1 MTIRPRTRSL
11 APACFISPPK
21 GVSPTTYIANIKFLR
36 RLLAMRVRGNIS
48 PNALNIEP
56 YAPKPGLV
64 EVRLRDNINPIVETD
79 EMTGQEISMFEYDEY
94 TFVLPDLEGLREHI
108 EANMADW
115 LATGRTLEVNQ
126 NASIV
131 ADQRRDINAYE
142 QALSEIEAA
151 LGVSG

>member
-1 MTIRPRTRSL
+1 
-11 APACFISPPK
+11 
-21 GVSPTTYIANIKFLR
+21 
-36 RLLAMRVRGNIS
+36 MRVKGNIS
-48 PNALNIEP
+48 PNALNIAP
-56 YAPKPGLV
+56 YAPKAGHV

-79 EMTGQEISMFEYDEY
+79 DMTGQEISMFEYDEY
-94 TFVLPDLEGLREHI
+94 TFVLPEIDGLREHI

-142 QALSEIEAA
+142 QALSEIEAE

>member
-1 MTIRPRTRSL
+1 MIV
-11 APACFISPPK
+11 K
-21 GVSPTTYIANIKFLR
+21 
-36 RLLAMRVRGNIS
+36 GNIS

-56 YAPKPGLV
+56 YAPKAGHV
-64 EVRLRDNINPIVETD
+64 EVWLRDNINPIVETD
-79 EMTGQEISMFEYDEY
+79 EMTGQGISMFEYDEY
-94 TFVLPDLEGLREHI
+94 IFVLPDFEGLRAHI

-131 ADQRRDINAYE
+131 ADQRRDINAYQ

-151 LGVSG
+151 LGVRG

>member
-1 MTIRPRTRSL
+1 
-11 APACFISPPK
+11 
-21 GVSPTTYIANIKFLR
+21 
-36 RLLAMRVRGNIS
+36 MRVKGNIS

-56 YAPKPGLV
+56 YAPKAGHV
-64 EVRLRDNINPIVETD
+64 EVRMRDNINPIVETD

-115 LATGRTLEVNQ
+115 LATGRTLEVNE
-126 NASIV
+126 NASII

-142 QALSEIEAA
+142 QALSEIEVA
-151 LGVSG
+151 LGVSV

>member
-1 MTIRPRTRSL
+1 
-11 APACFISPPK
+11 
-21 GVSPTTYIANIKFLR
+21 
-36 RLLAMRVRGNIS
+36 
-48 PNALNIEP
+48 
-56 YAPKPGLV
+56 
-64 EVRLRDNINPIVETD
+64 
-79 EMTGQEISMFEYDEY
+79 MFEYDEY

-115 LATGRTLEVNQ
+115 LATGRTLEVHQ